1 MPRERPPRWSGRS
14 RGRPNALIPA
24 TDPKRMAAPLSTA
37 RRIGPVGTAVRIL
50 GGLGLIYLAGAAD
63 GLPWDVDWYDP
74 IVGFVVLPMIMVA
87 VGLGVRRYASR
98 PIRLTGPLG
107 IALNLAV
114 IVALVS
120 TDYTAGGAIL
130 FYGASMLV
138 AAWLGQP
145 GCEST
150 VVSNLVLRR
159 DDQVGCPTL
168 FLIDDAEARV
178 PPRDTRPA
186 R

>member
-1 MPRERPPRWSGRS
+1 MTRDGADTSPG
-14 RGRPNALIPA
+14 
-24 TDPKRMAAPLSTA
+24 A
-37 RRIGPVGTAVRIL
+37 RRIGPVGTVVRTL
-50 GGLGLIYLAGAAD
+50 GGLGLIYLAGAVD

-74 IVGFVVLPMIMVA
+74 IVGFVVLPLIMVA

-107 IALNLAV
+107 TALNLAL

-145 GCEST
+145 GCETT

-159 DDQVGCPTL
+159 DDQIGCPTL
-168 FLIDDAEARV
+168 FPIDECEPRRVRAISRRAARLHTGSRW
-178 PPRDTRPA
+178 PG
-186 R
+186 

>member
-1 MPRERPPRWSGRS
+1 M
-14 RGRPNALIPA
+14 ALSP
-24 TDPKRMAAPLSTA
+24 STA
-37 RRIGPVGTAVRIL
+37 RRIGPVGTAVRTL
-50 GGLGLIYLAGAAD
+50 GGLGLIYLAGAVD

-74 IVGFVVLPMIMVA
+74 IVGFVVLPLIMVA
-87 VGLGVRRYASR
+87 VGLGARAYTSR

-120 TDYTAGGAIL
+120 NDYTAGGAIL

-145 GCEST
+145 GCEGT

-159 DDQVGCPTL
+159 DDQIGCPTL
-168 FLIDDAEARV
+168 FLIDDAEARLG
-178 PPRDTRPA
+178 RGDTTAA

>member
-1 MPRERPPRWSGRS
+1 MPRERERKWRARS
-14 RGRPNALIPA
+14 RGRVR
-24 TDPKRMAAPLSTA
+24 TVRW
-37 RRIGPVGTAVRIL
+37 IGPVGSAVRTL

-74 IVGFVVLPMIMVA
+74 IVGFAVLPLIMVA
-87 VGLGVRRYASR
+87 VGLGVRRYASG

-107 IALNLAV
+107 IALNFAV

-145 GCEST
+145 GCEGT
-150 VVSNLVLRR
+150 VVPNLVLRR
-159 DDQVGCPTL
+159 DDQIGCPTL
-168 FLIDDAEARV
+168 FLIDDAEARLG
-178 PPRDTRPA
+178 RGDTTAAP
-186 R
+186 